1 MQWLQKIYSPPILAE
16 IGKIEEWLRELK
28 ILQCL
33 QDLEKKKQIPVVY
46 LDLTDK
52 IRKNCS
58 DILVSDLNKDDGL
71 DTLVRRI
78 KSLYAKDTN
87 TLLAF
92 MWYDKFE
99 NFKRPDDMNI
109 ADYINDFERFNNQIK
124 HYDMEL
130 LTGVITYKVLKNANA
145 SNVKQQ

>member
-1 MQWLQKIYSPPILAE
+1 ME

-33 QDLEKKKQIPVVY
+33 KDLEKKKQIPVVY
-46 LDLTDK
+46 LHLTDK

-58 DILVSDLNKDDGL
+58 YILVNDLNKDDGL
-71 DTLVRRI
+71 AILVRRI

-92 MWYDKFE
+92 M
-99 NFKRPDDMNI
+99 
-109 ADYINDFERFNNQIK
+109 
-124 HYDMEL
+124 
-130 LTGVITYKVLKNANA
+130 
-145 SNVKQQ
+145 

>member
-1 MQWLQKIYSPPILAE
+1 M
-16 IGKIEEWLRELK
+16 
-28 ILQCL
+28 
-33 QDLEKKKQIPVVY
+33 Y
-46 LDLTDK
+46 LHLTDK

-58 DILVSDLNKDDGL
+58 DILVSHLNKDDGL

-99 NFKRPDDMNI
+99 NFKRSDDMNI
-109 ADYINDFERFNNQIK
+109 ADYINDFERFNSQIK

-130 LTGVITYKVLKNANA
+130 LTGVITYKVLKNANV

>member
-33 QDLEKKKQIPVVY
+33 KDLEKKKQIPVVY
-46 LDLTDK
+46 LHLTDK

-58 DILVSDLNKDDGL
+58 YILVSDLNKDDGL

-92 MWYDKFE
+92 M
-99 NFKRPDDMNI
+99 
-109 ADYINDFERFNNQIK
+109 
-124 HYDMEL
+124 
-130 LTGVITYKVLKNANA
+130 
-145 SNVKQQ
+145 

>member
-1 MQWLQKIYSPPILAE
+1 M
-16 IGKIEEWLRELK
+16 
-28 ILQCL
+28 
-33 QDLEKKKQIPVVY
+33 VY

-130 LTGVITYKVLKNANA
+130 LTGVITYKVLKNANV

>member
-1 MQWLQKIYSPPILAE
+1 M
-16 IGKIEEWLRELK
+16 
-28 ILQCL
+28 
-33 QDLEKKKQIPVVY
+33 VY
-46 LDLTDK
+46 LHLTDK

-58 DILVSDLNKDDGL
+58 YILVNDLNKDDGL
-71 DTLVRRI
+71 DILVRRI

-87 TLLAF
+87 KLLAF

-109 ADYINDFERFNNQIK
+109 ADYINDFERFNSQIK

-130 LTGVITYKVLKNANA
+130 LTGVITYKVLKNANV

>member
-1 MQWLQKIYSPPILAE
+1 MYSPPILAE

-33 QDLEKKKQIPVVY
+33 KDLEKKKQIPVVY
-46 LDLTDK
+46 LHLTDK

-58 DILVSDLNKDDGL
+58 YILVSDLNKDDGL

-92 MWYDKFE
+92 M
-99 NFKRPDDMNI
+99 
-109 ADYINDFERFNNQIK
+109 
-124 HYDMEL
+124 
-130 LTGVITYKVLKNANA
+130 
-145 SNVKQQ
+145 